1 MSDQAQEQSPQ
12 ERMIA
17 LLGAEENQE
26 ALIDA
31 PVEAQADEQNPEVQ
45 AESETEA
52 EAQPETRKLKLK
64 WNGEEVEKDESE
76 VVELAQ
82 KGFDYTQKTQTLAE
96 ERKVIDERNQAIK
109 AQEEQ
114 IKHQTEIQQALIKD
128 IAKVTSIDE
137 QLAEYDKVNW
147 SQLTDQ
153 DPAYAQKAFM
163 QYTALR
169 DRKNSMVQ
177 ELNQKASY
185 LKQQQQSRYE
195 EMLNKGRE
203 ALNKDLP
210 GWNTDKFPDIKE
222 AAKSLGYQDNELA
235 GVTDPRVFKALYEVA
250 QYRKLQSSKS
260 QMENKVA
267 GKPPV
272 VKPGSRD
279 TKATAN
285 NKYAT
290 DRQAL
295 KKTGDANLAA
305 KLIEQML

>member
-1 MSDQAQEQSPQ
+1 MSDQALEQSPE

-17 LLGAEENQE
+17 LLGKEEEQE
-26 ALIDA
+26 TEVQQE
-31 PVEAQADEQNPEVQ
+31 PTEAQETTSE
-45 AESETEA
+45 AETETEA
-52 EAQPETRKLKLK
+52 EAQPESRKLKLK

-96 ERKVIDERNQAIK
+96 ERKVIEERNQAIK

-128 IAKVTSIDE
+128 IAKVTSVDE

-147 SQLTDQ
+147 TQLTDQ
-153 DPAYAQKAFM
+153 DPAYAQKLFF
-163 QYTALR
+163 QYTQLR

-185 LKQQQQSRYE
+185 LKQQQQSRFE
-195 EMLNKGRE
+195 EMLQKGRE
-203 ALNKDLP
+203 VLNKDLP

-222 AAKSLGYQDNELA
+222 AAKSLGYQDSELA

-250 QYRKLQSSKS
+250 QYRKLQSSKP
-260 QMENKVA
+260 QIDNKVA

-279 TKATAN
+279 TKAAVN
-285 NKYAT
+285 SKYAA

-295 KKTGDANLAA
+295 KKTGDSNIAA
-305 KLIEQML
+305 RLIEQML